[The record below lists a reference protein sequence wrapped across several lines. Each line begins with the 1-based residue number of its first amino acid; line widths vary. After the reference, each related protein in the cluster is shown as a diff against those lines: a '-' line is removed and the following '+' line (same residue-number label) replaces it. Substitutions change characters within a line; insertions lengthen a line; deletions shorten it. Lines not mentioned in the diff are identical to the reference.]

1 MIEGKVIVL
10 SGINLFQ
17 GGPLSV
23 YMDFIESLIYSGITA
38 KNTLTAFV
46 YKKSL
51 FHKYEDEINFIEIP
65 NSRSNYAYRLYYE
78 WIYFCKYSSVNKIDY
93 WISLH
98 DITPNVKAKR
108 LFTYCHNPS
117 PFYIPGKMD
126 FKYDKKMCLFSM
138 FYNFL
143 YRINIKKNSY
153 VIVQQE
159 WLRREFKKRYKIDNI
174 IVAHPQRENKKSYST
189 GTCKEKEL
197 HDKVKFIYASYP
209 RTFKNFEIICRACE
223 ILPKEKNYQVLLTID
238 GTENNYSKFLK
249 RKYGRND
256 KIKWLGIQKRD
267 KILQLYCE
275 TDCMIFPSKLETWGL
290 PISEYKHTGKPII
303 MADLP
308 YAHET
313 VGYYKKT
320 AFFDVKSAEDLASKM
335 MDVIENREGIEQHS
349 EEYIAQPYAQS
360 WNDLCELL
368 FNL

>member
-1 MIEGKVIVL
+1 MLKGKIIVL

-23 YMDFIESLIYSGITA
+23 YMDFIESLIRLGITA
-38 KNTLTAFV
+38 ENTVTAFV

-51 FHKYEDEINFIEIP
+51 FYKYEKEINFIEIP
-65 NSRSNYAYRLYYE
+65 ISRKNYAYRLYYE
-78 WIYFCKYSSVNKIDY
+78 WMYFYKYSIINKIDY

-98 DITPNVKAKR
+98 DITPNVKAKK
-108 LFTYCHNPS
+108 LFTYCHNSS
-117 PFYIPGKMD
+117 PFYIPGRID
-126 FKYDKKMCLFSM
+126 LKYDKKMCLFSM

-143 YRINIKKNSY
+143 YKINIKKNSY

-159 WLRREFKKRYKIDNI
+159 WLRREFKKRFKINNI
-174 IVAHPQRENKKSYST
+174 IVAHPQDDSKILYNTSIR
-189 GTCKEKEL
+189 KESNP
-197 HDKVKFIYASYP
+197 HDKIKFIYASYP

-223 ILPKEKNYQVLLTID
+223 ILPKEKNYQVLLTIN
-238 GTENNYSKFLK
+238 GTENSYSKFLK
-249 RKYGRND
+249 QTYGSNE

-267 KILQLYCE
+267 KILQLYQE

-290 PISEYKHTGKPII
+290 PISEYKQTGKPII

-313 VGYYKKT
+313 VGDYKKT
-320 AFFDVKSAEDLASKM
+320 AFFDVKSAEDLANKM
-335 MDVIENREGIEQHS
+335 LNVIDNKEGIKQHS
-349 EEYIAQPYAQS
+349 EEYIHQPYAQS
-360 WNDLCELL
+360 WDDLCELL